1 MPSPASHYAEAER
14 LLTKAADC
22 VVASITRQL
31 VDLAQVHATL
41 ATCYE
46 PDGDYDPETAVDCML
61 ARTSV
66 ETVNTTNDRL

>member
-1 MPSPASHYAEAER
+1 MTPASHYAEAER

-41 ATCYE
+41 ATCHQ
-46 PDGDYDPETAVDCML
+46 PDDEYTAETAVDCML
-61 ARTSV
+61 AR
-66 ETVNTTNDRL
+66 ETVVKVTGDRL